1 VADVMKRH
9 GELKFTKLTVSE
21 AGASVYSAS
30 ELAAKEFPGLD
41 VSLRGAVSIARR
53 LQDPLAE
60 LVKID
65 PKSIGVGQYQ
75 HDVNQVQL
83 ARSLDTVVEDCVN
96 AVGVDVNTASVALLK
111 QVSGLSSSISE
122 NIVAFRDAN
131 GPFLNRKQLKKV
143 PRLGDKAYEQAAGF
157 LRIMNGDN
165 PLDASAVHPEA
176 YPVVEAIIDS
186 TGKSIR
192 DLIGQ
197 SGFLRG
203 LNPANFTN
211 AHFGLPTVT
220 DILQE
225 LEKPG
230 RDPRP
235 EFKSVQFKDGIEKI
249 TDIKPGMTLDG
260 VVTNVANFG
269 AFVDI
274 GVHQDGLVHISHL
287 SDTFVKDPREVV
299 KTGDMVK
306 VKVLEIDV
314 ARKRISLTM
323 KKEASEAE
331 PKLERS
337 PAKPVNK
344 AKPQA
349 PAQNLMANA
358 FAKALKK

>member
-1 VADVMKRH
+1 
-9 GELKFTKLTVSE
+9 
-21 AGASVYSAS
+21 
-30 ELAAKEFPGLD
+30 
-41 VSLRGAVSIARR
+41 RR

-83 ARSLDTVVEDCVN
+83 ARGLDAVVEDCVN

-111 QVSGLSSSISE
+111 QVSGLSASVSE
-122 NIVAFRDAN
+122 NIVAFRNEHGA
-131 GPFLNRKQLKKV
+131 FANRKQLKKV

-157 LRIMNGDN
+157 LRVMNGDN

-176 YPVVEAIIDS
+176 YPVVEAIIS
-186 TGKSIR
+186 HTHKSIR

-197 SGFLRG
+197 SQFLRQ

-211 AHFGLPTVT
+211 EQFGLPTVT

-235 EFKSVQFKDGIEKI
+235 EFKSVEFQAGIEKI
-249 TDIKPGMTLDG
+249 SDLKIGMRLAG

-287 SDTFVKDPREVV
+287 SDNFIKDPRAAV
-299 KTGDMVK
+299 KTGELVN
-306 VKVLEIDV
+306 VTVLEIDV
-314 ARKRISLTM
+314 ERKRIALSM
-323 KKEASEAE
+323 KSAVNANEIKPERTQRQPNNKQ
-331 PKLERS
+331 PKPTVPLQG
-337 PAKPVNK
+337 A
-344 AKPQA
+344 
-349 PAQNLMANA
+349 MGNA
-358 FAKALKK
+358 FAKALTK